1 MNINSILGNIIDGVY
16 NGPSI
21 NQREKIYNDINAEI
35 VVIATVLPEKTTIK
49 LSEVSGFT
57 EAKLQIT
64 GIIAGEVN
72 KQEIIKVQEPY
83 MESSYR
89 GRACMIVEGG
99 YEPVMVDKEYI
110 FYLNSIKEVNENS
123 KVSYKIRKKIPLK
136 NI

>member
-83 MESSYR
+83 MESSYT

-110 FYLNSIKEVNENS
+110 FYLNSIKEVNENG